1 MGAALRS
8 ASLAAYVLHSHE
20 WSESSLIVDVFTRE
34 RGRLAVVAKGARRPY
49 SQLRAVLLPFLPIS
63 IALGK
68 APTDEAADLFTL
80 RQAEF
85 LGGHPLL
92 AAGAL
97 FAGFYLNELLLK
109 SLARLD
115 PHPAL
120 FDAYAATLP
129 ALAGADDARAQAGLR
144 AFELLMLRLVGV
156 LPDLSVVTSTQQ
168 ALAPSRVYALR
179 AEAGVVPVAPD
190 SQESDAVEGAVLL
203 ALEAA
208 LAQERLDA
216 LQRACLPALAPLRHG
231 LRALL
236 HHHFGTSQLRTR
248 QVFLGVQRLLET
260 PPRPAR

>member
-97 FAGFYLNELLLK
+97 FAAVEVPRTSGPAPGLVR
-109 SLARLD
+109 RLRG
-115 PHPAL
+115 HPA
-120 FDAYAATLP
+120 
-129 ALAGADDARAQAGLR
+129 
-144 AFELLMLRLVGV
+144 
-156 LPDLSVVTSTQQ
+156 
-168 ALAPSRVYALR
+168 
-179 AEAGVVPVAPD
+179 
-190 SQESDAVEGAVLL
+190 
-203 ALEAA
+203 
-208 LAQERLDA
+208 
-216 LQRACLPALAPLRHG
+216 
-231 LRALL
+231 
-236 HHHFGTSQLRTR
+236 
-248 QVFLGVQRLLET
+248 
-260 PPRPAR
+260 RPGRGR